1 MMDVLHTSNNNSVLS
16 HTIRKHIPQQQ
27 STMNHTNQLPSLS
40 SFSLNLTSGT
50 NVPAINANRDS
61 PPISSITSSH
71 QPSFTSS
78 SNGLNSM
85 VKRENEGLPMQSS
98 TSPPLLFASSRL
110 LGFRSSTDSQ
120 QQGNNSFDTGHILAK
135 PAANNVSLP
144 PIRSIFQEIPEYT
157 DSTNRYFTTG
167 NQYNQYNNNNNNA
180 SQISRNSSHSSVA
193 GTMFS
198 NSQTFDNSKS
208 VSLQQG
214 NSLPSP
220 QSISTSPPPPVFPH
234 NINKS
239 NPSSTSSSN
248 SSLPPLNQVLM
259 FNYDNGSSTA
269 VDNGINRNSS
279 ISSAAHALESL
290 HRGINRTP
298 IQGLRENNLHSNN
311 ENTDDSY
318 GSAHNL
324 NENNAHGKT
333 SNLVR
338 KYKCKTCLKSF
349 TTSGHLARHTRIH
362 TGERK
367 HACPFEG
374 CGARFSRQDNCM
386 QHYKTH
392 LNQSRRKSKLKKN
405 STSTSTSSAT
415 SSNSSKE
422 QFNSIVTSGSDDD
435 NELVHKSA
443 VKK

>member
-1 MMDVLHTSNNNSVLS
+1 MDVLHTSNNNSVLT
-16 HTIRKHIPQQQ
+16 HTLRQPIPQQQ

-50 NVPAINANRDS
+50 TVSPINVNRAS
-61 PPISSITSSH
+61 PPISSSH
-71 QPSFTSS
+71 QPSFISA
-78 SNGLNSM
+78 SNGLNTI
-85 VKRENEGLPMQSS
+85 VKRENERLPLQSS
-98 TSPPLLFASSRL
+98 TPPPLSFASSRPHTL
-110 LGFRSSTDSQ
+110 
-120 QQGNNSFDTGHILAK
+120 NSGHILAK
-135 PAANNVSLP
+135 PSSNNVSLP
-144 PIRSIFQEIPEYT
+144 PLRSIFQEIPEYT
-157 DSTNRYFTTG
+157 DSTNRYFTTTG
-167 NQYNQYNNNNNNA
+167 NQYNQYNSDTNNA
-180 SQISRNSSHSSVA
+180 RQISRNSSHSSVA
-193 GTMFS
+193 GTIIS
-198 NSQTFDNSKS
+198 NSPTFGNASS
-208 VSLQQG
+208 VSLQQA

>member
-1 MMDVLHTSNNNSVLS
+1 MMDVLHTSNNNSVLT
-16 HTIRKHIPQQQ
+16 HTLRQPIPQQQ

-50 NVPAINANRDS
+50 TVSPINVNRAS
-61 PPISSITSSH
+61 SPISSFH
-71 QPSFTSS
+71 QPSFISA
-78 SNGLNSM
+78 SNGLNTI
-85 VKRENEGLPMQSS
+85 VKRENERLPLQSS
-98 TSPPLLFASSRL
+98 TPPPPLSFASSRPHTL
-110 LGFRSSTDSQ
+110 
-120 QQGNNSFDTGHILAK
+120 NSGHILAK
-135 PAANNVSLP
+135 PSTNNVSLP
-144 PIRSIFQEIPEYT
+144 PLRSIFQEIPEYT
-157 DSTNRYFTTG
+157 DSTNRYFTTTG
-167 NQYNQYNNNNNNA
+167 NQYNQYNSDTNNA
-180 SQISRNSSHSSVA
+180 RQISRNSSHSSVA
-193 GTMFS
+193 GTIIS
-198 NSQTFDNSKS
+198 NSPTFGNASS
-208 VSLQQG
+208 VSLQQA

-234 NINKS
+234 NIKKS
-239 NPSSTSSSN
+239 DPLSTSSSS

-259 FNYDNGSSTA
+259 YNYDSGSSTS
-269 VDNGINRNSS
+269 VDNGINHTSS

-290 HRGINRTP
+290 HRGINRP
-298 IQGLRENNLHSNN
+298 SLRDNNMRSNN
-311 ENTDDSY
+311 EQQNTDSSY
-318 GSAHNL
+318 SSSHNH
-324 NENNAHGKT
+324 NENNSHGKT
-333 SNLVR
+333 VNLVR

-405 STSTSTSSAT
+405 SNSTSSTET
-415 SSNSSKE
+415 SNGSKE
-422 QFNSIVTSGSDDD
+422 QLNSVVTSGSDDD
-435 NELVHKSA
+435 NELVHKSP